1 MLLDLNLPD
10 STGLE
15 TLSKIHRATTA
26 QIVVTTGNQDDKL
39 GFDAIQAGA
48 ADFLP
53 KNEKSGHTLSRVLAY
68 AVERERLRK
77 QVEESRRG
85 MRGSREAVALSAI
98 SHSSSAKPIK
108 AVAGEK
114 PLREVS
120 PDKFQAVVARYL
132 DVVLMVADEKQ
143 YNQTIISRASLK
155 KIAEMLFEWRCGPR
169 DLFDMHVTAV
179 EQANATKDSRSFVI
193 QGDEPQFLL
202 IELQAYLTQLYRAL
216 ALENDA
222 ERG

>member
-1 MLLDLNLPD
+1 
-10 STGLE
+10 
-15 TLSKIHRATTA
+15 
-26 QIVVTTGNQDDKL
+26 
-39 GFDAIQAGA
+39 
-48 ADFLP
+48 
-53 KNEKSGHTLSRVLAY
+53 
-68 AVERERLRK
+68 
-77 QVEESRRG
+77 
-85 MRGSREAVALSAI
+85 
-98 SHSSSAKPIK
+98 
-108 AVAGEK
+108 
-114 PLREVS
+114 
-120 PDKFQAVVARYL
+120 
-132 DVVLMVADEKQ
+132 MVADEKQ
-143 YNQTIISRASLK
+143 YKQTIISRASLK